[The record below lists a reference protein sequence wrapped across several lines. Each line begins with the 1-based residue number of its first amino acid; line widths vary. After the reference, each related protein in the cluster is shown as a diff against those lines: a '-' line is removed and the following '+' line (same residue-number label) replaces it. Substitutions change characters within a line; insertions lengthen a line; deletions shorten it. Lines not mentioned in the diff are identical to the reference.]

1 MAWPSPLSLPP
12 PSCCEEKRKRRRK
25 RKKKKKRRRKEK
37 KKKTRNSTLICKKQN
52 SVWDNGGTLK
62 WAGQSRAATRN
73 EYLKE
78 TSVLARFS
86 AKTWETSWSAH
97 VRRSQ
102 RKKVGGRS
110 WSVVVVVVTYNFHVH
125 RGGTE
130 FLEFL
135 GLEFFFVVV
144 HGEMPRHVNRLTSL
158 PPSLKKFP
166 TQFPTSFSGP
176 SRSSPLPPYRISPM

>member
-158 PPSLKKFP
+158 PSSLKKFP

>member
-110 WSVVVVVVTYNFHVH
+110 WSG
-125 RGGTE
+125 RSGG
-130 FLEFL
+130 
-135 GLEFFFVVV
+135 GYV
-144 HGEMPRHVNRLTSL
+144 
-158 PPSLKKFP
+158 
-166 TQFPTSFSGP
+166 QFSCP
-176 SRSSPLPPYRISPM
+176 SRRDRVPRVPGPRVLLRRRSRRDASPR

>member
-12 PSCCEEKRKRRRK
+12 PSCCEEKRKRRR
-25 RKKKKKRRRKEK
+25 RKKKKKRRRKEE

-86 AKTWETSWSAH
+86 AKTWETPWSAH

-166 TQFPTSFSGP
+166 T
-176 SRSSPLPPYRISPM
+176 